1 MDFFDKLGKKASE
14 AYKITADKTGKI
26 AKEAKLRMKIGD
38 LKSQINDI
46 YTEIGKKVYENHV
59 KEEKEDLEKLLA
71 EECVK
76 IDVLSDEIEDKL
88 QQCLDL
94 KDKKVCPNCYKEIDK
109 KMKFCP
115 ECGAKQ
121 EEQEVKQVEV
131 IDLPKDTT
139 ETINDDEKNHEESEE
154 VEEDTNNLENDSKIL
169 SEDIENDEDE
179 TNKNSDSNIVKTV
192 QVESNSQISENGE
205 EPSEEDIKNLYRE
218 EDKYENS

>member
-109 KMKFCP
+109 KTKFCP
-115 ECGAKQ
+115 ECGA
-121 EEQEVKQVEV
+121 KQVEV

-154 VEEDTNNLENDSKIL
+154 LEKEDTNNLENDSKIV

-205 EPSEEDIKNLYRE
+205 EPSEEDIKNLYRK